1 MEMIR
6 FLFSLLVVAI
16 ASSMSSISAE
26 SIEHKENFTEEE
38 VLKLDNTPH
47 SLAVKM
53 AYQRWCYPQEKV
65 YVMTDRGAYFG
76 GDTVRFRAFL
86 VDAAS
91 NRQKTDGSKFVYV
104 ELNDPFGQV
113 AERVKVLR
121 TDKGF
126 AGYIPLNR
134 EMADG
139 IYTLTAYTVYMQN
152 QGCDYFFR
160 KSLPIRSNLSLK
172 YDMDA
177 GLTAE
182 GRLKVSVAEK
192 GSGRAVSS
200 ESLTL
205 HSPSGQI
212 ADAGRKK
219 SSYTFKL
226 SDEVREAGV
235 VKVQFD
241 NYHKFVALPAD
252 TGKIHV
258 SFHPQGGYMI
268 PGEVNTVAFKAIDGA
283 GRGIDVVGEICD
295 SAGACVAPLRSTRLG
310 MGTVAFVPEAGA
322 SYVAHIDGREF
333 PLPASEPGAAVVTVD
348 TSDSEVFTVGTLG
361 AVPDGAVLLAQCRGK
376 MLYGAPVEP
385 GEQTRIPAVSL
396 GDGGVV
402 QFILADSAARI
413 LSTRL
418 AFVYPRQGLM
428 LEADSVI
435 ASPGDYAVAVTAD
448 GMAVADTA
456 SSIVAHLLLQSELR
470 GHVEDAAYY
479 LQSPDSTVCA
489 DVDALLLTQG
499 WERYDIPAAFACE
512 FAKPEYPLEIG
523 GEITGIVKS
532 RWRGKPLPGAEVYA
546 IAPKRSWGSVATTDK
561 QGRFNIA
568 GFDWADGVDFIF
580 TVRGPNGNREH
591 NYVVDTDKFP
601 WSAPLPVRPGQDRM
615 PLDEL
620 TLLQRGILL
629 NEVEVLGIR
638 PSSDLILS
646 SAGGRVWTSDY
657 FAERGITTYEEAL
670 RLLPLRVVGGNIVLS
685 RGPYSIY
692 GQRPVSIFVDNAE
705 WTPAFGGTGSLNE
718 LSMAYPFNIIE
729 RIEFLGSAHAASL
742 SSAGNGALSL
752 TTKSEYKNY
761 DPRDALFVQSHRPLG
776 YQAPRDAYIPHF
788 QWREAYGDEP
798 AVQTAIWAPCVPGG
812 SKVPCLD
819 GQTPA
824 VTVISG
830 ILDSGMPVQL
840 IRR

>member
-26 SIEHKENFTEEE
+26 SIEHKDNFTEEE

-268 PGEVNTVAFKAIDGA
+268 PGEVNTMAFKAIDGA

-295 SAGACVAPLRSTRLG
+295 SAGYCVAPLRSTRLG

-333 PLPASEPGAAVVTVD
+333 PLPPSEPGAAVVTVD

-385 GEQTRIPAVSL
+385 GEQTRIPAESL

-448 GMAVADTA
+448 GMAIADTA

-615 PLDEL
+615 PLDAL

-705 WTPAFGGTGSLNE
+705 WTPAFGGTGNINE

-752 TTKSEYKNY
+752 TTKSEYRNY
-761 DPRDALFVQSHRPLG
+761 DPRDDLFVQSHRPLG
-776 YQAPRDAYIPHF
+776 YQAPRDAYRPHF

>member
-1 MEMIR
+1 MC
-6 FLFSLLVVAI
+6 FCALFAKDVVFN
-16 ASSMSSISAE
+16 
-26 SIEHKENFTEEE
+26 HDLTETE
-38 VLKLDNTPH
+38 VSQLDNTPH

-53 AYQRWCYPQEKV
+53 AYQRWSYPQEKV

-139 IYTLTAYTVYMQN
+139 IYTLTAYTMYMQN
-152 QGCDYFFR
+152 QGRDYFFR
-160 KSLPIRSNLSLK
+160 KTLPVRSNLSLK
-172 YDMDA
+172 YDMET
-177 GLTAE
+177 GLTPE

-226 SDEVREAGV
+226 SDEVRETGV

-241 NYHKFVALPAD
+241 NFHKFVALPAD
-252 TGKIHV
+252 SGKIHV

-268 PGEVNTVAFKAIDGA
+268 PGVVNTVAFKAIDSA
-283 GRGIDVVGEICD
+283 GRGVDVAGEIYGPD
-295 SAGACVAPLRSTRLG
+295 GVSVAPMRSAHLG

-322 SYVAHIDGREF
+322 TYVARIDGHEF
-333 PLPASEPGAAVVTVD
+333 PLPAPEPEAAVVTVD
-348 TSDSEVFTVGTLG
+348 TSDPELFAVGTLG
-361 AVPDGAVLLAQCRGK
+361 SVPDGAVLLAQSRGK
-376 MLYGAPVEP
+376 MLYGARIEP
-385 GEQTRIPAVSL
+385 GVTAKIPMLSL

-402 QFILADSAARI
+402 QFVLADSAAHI

-418 AFVYPRQGLM
+418 AFVYPRQRLM
-428 LEADSVI
+428 LEADSVL

-456 SSIVAHLLLQSELR
+456 SSIVAQLLLQSELR

-479 LQSPDSTVCA
+479 LQKADSAVRA
-489 DVDALLLTQG
+489 DLDALLLTQG
-499 WERYDIPAAFACE
+499 WERYDLPAAFACE

-523 GEITGIVKS
+523 GEITGMVKS
-532 RWRGKPLPGAEVYA
+532 RWRGKPLPGADVYA
-546 IAPKRSWGSVATTDK
+546 IAPKRNWGSAATTDK
-561 QGRFNIA
+561 QGRFSIT

-601 WSAPLPVRPGQDRM
+601 WSAPLPVRPDQKRM
-615 PLDEL
+615 PLDEV
-620 TLLQRGILL
+620 TLLQRSILL

-742 SSAGNGALSL
+742 SSAGNGALLL
-752 TTKSEYKNY
+752 TTKSEYRNY
-761 DPRDALFVQSHRPLG
+761 DPRDDLFVQSHRPLG
-776 YQAPRDAYIPHF
+776 YQAPRDAYRPHF
-788 QWREAYGDEP
+788 QWREAYGDVP
-798 AVQTAIWAPCVPGG
+798 AEQAAIWAPCVPGG
-812 SKVPCLD
+812 SKVPRLE
-819 GQTPA
+819 GSTPS
-824 VTVISG
+824 VTVIAG
-830 ILDSGMPVQL
+830 ILDSGLPVQL
-840 IRR
+840 IRRQ

>member
-1 MEMIR
+1 
-6 FLFSLLVVAI
+6 
-16 ASSMSSISAE
+16 MSSISAE
-26 SIEHKENFTEEE
+26 SIEHKDNFTEEE

-615 PLDEL
+615 PLDAL

-742 SSAGNGALSL
+742 SSAGNGALLL